1 MTPIKTNDITPSK
14 LQIDV
19 NDETYVYIF
28 YVHNHN
34 YRKYLLIRNA
44 KAGNGLINTICEM
57 TTDEM
62 LTEIAKY
69 KYDSYVYKQT
79 RLVYSQTFKDWR
91 IEWADP
97 IDFDSASITNA
108 TTPNESCKKGFGVY
122 K

>member
-1 MTPIKTNDITPSK
+1 
-14 LQIDV
+14 
-19 NDETYVYIF
+19 
-28 YVHNHN
+28 
-34 YRKYLLIRNA
+34 
-44 KAGNGLINTICEM
+44 M

-69 KYDSYVYKQT
+69 KYNSYVYKQT

-108 TTPNESCKKGFGVY
+108 TTPNESCKKALEFINSNPNLFW